1 MLPAK
6 SGAQVTKDYKRSIMN
21 HARALKLNELLM
33 CYKQICLFYG
43 FNPEDTEGH
52 VDLFHSTKYVTF
64 HRIIFI
70 ALTFVRI
77 CYSGTCSP
85 NNVSSS
91 TTDHML
97 IPVHKIRCAS
107 LALI

>member
-6 SGAQVTKDYKRSIMN
+6 SGAQVTKDSKRSIMN
-21 HARALKLNELLM
+21 HARALKLLM

-52 VDLFHSTKYVTF
+52 VDLFHGTKYVTF

-97 IPVHKIRCAS
+97 IPIRCAS